1 MNELQAQELENIE
14 QDERFEVTDL
24 DSANWVFKKLDAITT
39 KENEI
44 NELAD
49 KEIERIKSWQEK
61 EVEKLQGSKDYL
73 QSLVIEYFRI
83 EKEKDSKFKLNTP
96 YGKVTSRKGSKV
108 IQVSNEQEVINQLE
122 QRGFD
127 NYVKVTKK
135 LSQSDI
141 KKDFN
146 VTENGTLIDANGE
159 VLEGASIVE
168 KPTSY
173 TVKVGQYMTEQINE
187 QVDILKG

>member
-1 MNELQAQELENIE
+1 
-14 QDERFEVTDL
+14 
-24 DSANWVFKKLDAITT
+24 
-39 KENEI
+39 
-44 NELAD
+44 
-49 KEIERIKSWQEK
+49 IK
-61 EVEKLQGSKDYL
+61 
-73 QSLVIEYFRI
+73 
-83 EKEKDSKFKLNTP
+83 
-96 YGKVTSRKGSKV
+96 
-108 IQVSNEQEVINQLE
+108 QLE

-173 TVKVGQYMTEQINE
+173 TVKVGE
-187 QVDILKG
+187 

>member
-1 MNELQAQELENIE
+1 MTA
-14 QDERFEVTDL
+14 
-24 DSANWVFKKLDAITT
+24 
-39 KENEI
+39 
-44 NELAD
+44 
-49 KEIERIKSWQEK
+49 
-61 EVEKLQGSKDYL
+61 
-73 QSLVIEYFRI
+73 
-83 EKEKDSKFKLNTP
+83 
-96 YGKVTSRKGSKV
+96 RKGSKV
-108 IQVSNEQEVINQLE
+108 IQVSNEQEVIKQLE

-173 TVKVGQYMTEQINE
+173 TVKVGE
-187 QVDILKG
+187 

>member
-1 MNELQAQELENIE
+1 TA
-14 QDERFEVTDL
+14 
-24 DSANWVFKKLDAITT
+24 
-39 KENEI
+39 
-44 NELAD
+44 
-49 KEIERIKSWQEK
+49 
-61 EVEKLQGSKDYL
+61 
-73 QSLVIEYFRI
+73 
-83 EKEKDSKFKLNTP
+83 
-96 YGKVTSRKGSKV
+96 RKGSKV
-108 IQVSNEQEVINQLE
+108 IQVSNEQEVIKQLE

-173 TVKVGQYMTEQINE
+173 TVKVGE
-187 QVDILKG
+187 

>member
-1 MNELQAQELENIE
+1 
-14 QDERFEVTDL
+14 
-24 DSANWVFKKLDAITT
+24 
-39 KENEI
+39 
-44 NELAD
+44 
-49 KEIERIKSWQEK
+49 
-61 EVEKLQGSKDYL
+61 
-73 QSLVIEYFRI
+73 
-83 EKEKDSKFKLNTP
+83 
-96 YGKVTSRKGSKV
+96 
-108 IQVSNEQEVINQLE
+108 NEQEVIKQLE

-173 TVKVGQYMTEQINE
+173 TVKVGE
-187 QVDILKG
+187 

>member
-1 MNELQAQELENIE
+1 A
-14 QDERFEVTDL
+14 
-24 DSANWVFKKLDAITT
+24 
-39 KENEI
+39 
-44 NELAD
+44 
-49 KEIERIKSWQEK
+49 
-61 EVEKLQGSKDYL
+61 
-73 QSLVIEYFRI
+73 
-83 EKEKDSKFKLNTP
+83 
-96 YGKVTSRKGSKV
+96 RKGSKV
-108 IQVSNEQEVINQLE
+108 IQVSNEQEVIKQLE

-135 LSQSDI
+135 ISQSDI

-173 TVKVGQYMTEQINE
+173 TVKVGE
-187 QVDILKG
+187 

>member
-173 TVKVGQYMTEQINE
+173 TVKVG
-187 QVDILKG
+187 

>member
-44 NELAD
+44 NELVD

-173 TVKVGQYMTEQINE
+173 TVKVG
-187 QVDILKG
+187 

>member
-168 KPTSY
+168 KPMSY
-173 TVKVGQYMTEQINE
+173 TVKVG
-187 QVDILKG
+187 

>member
-1 MNELQAQELENIE
+1 A
-14 QDERFEVTDL
+14 
-24 DSANWVFKKLDAITT
+24 
-39 KENEI
+39 
-44 NELAD
+44 
-49 KEIERIKSWQEK
+49 
-61 EVEKLQGSKDYL
+61 
-73 QSLVIEYFRI
+73 
-83 EKEKDSKFKLNTP
+83 
-96 YGKVTSRKGSKV
+96 RKGSKV
-108 IQVSNEQEVINQLE
+108 IQVSNEQEVIKQLE

-173 TVKVGQYMTEQINE
+173 TVKVGE
-187 QVDILKG
+187 

>member
-1 MNELQAQELENIE
+1 MKSTIQQI
-14 QDERFEVTDL
+14 
-24 DSANWVFKKLDAITT
+24 
-39 KENEI
+39 
-44 NELAD
+44 
-49 KEIERIKSWQEK
+49 KEIERINEWKDK
-61 EVEKLQGSKDYL
+61 EVEKLQSGKEYL
-73 QSLVIEYFRI
+73 QSLVIEYYRI
-83 EKEKDSKFKLNTP
+83 QKEQDSKFKLNTP
-96 YGKVTSRKGSKV
+96 YGKVTARKGSKV
-108 IQVSNEQEVINQLE
+108 IQVSNEQEVIKQLE

-173 TVKVGQYMTEQINE
+173 TVKVGEQMAEQLNLYQKQQMLKRILRASQKILRVITSRMFQDLKYYTE
-187 QVDILKG
+187 

>member
-1 MNELQAQELENIE
+1 
-14 QDERFEVTDL
+14 
-24 DSANWVFKKLDAITT
+24 
-39 KENEI
+39 
-44 NELAD
+44 
-49 KEIERIKSWQEK
+49 
-61 EVEKLQGSKDYL
+61 
-73 QSLVIEYFRI
+73 
-83 EKEKDSKFKLNTP
+83 
-96 YGKVTSRKGSKV
+96 RKGSKV
-108 IQVSNEQEVINQLE
+108 IQVSNEQEVIKQLE

-173 TVKVGQYMTEQINE
+173 TVKVGE
-187 QVDILKG
+187 

>member
-24 DSANWVFKKLDAITT
+24 DSANWVFKKLDTITT

-173 TVKVGQYMTEQINE
+173 TVKVG
-187 QVDILKG
+187 

>member
-1 MNELQAQELENIE
+1 MNELQERELETFE
-14 QDERFEVTDL
+14 QYDRFKVTDL

-44 NELAD
+44 NELAN
-49 KEIERIKSWQEK
+49 KEIERINEWKDK
-61 EVEKLQGSKDYL
+61 EVEKLQSGKEYL

-83 EKEKDSKFKLNTP
+83 QKEQDSKFKLNTP
-96 YGKVTSRKGSKV
+96 YGKVTARKGSKV
-108 IQVSNEQEVINQLE
+108 IQVSNEQEVIKQLE

-173 TVKVGQYMTEQINE
+173 TVKVGE
-187 QVDILKG
+187 

>member
-127 NYVKVTKK
+127 NYVKATKK

-173 TVKVGQYMTEQINE
+173 TVKVG
-187 QVDILKG
+187 

>member
-96 YGKVTSRKGSKV
+96 YGKVSSRKGSKV

-173 TVKVGQYMTEQINE
+173 TVKVG
-187 QVDILKG
+187 

>member
-146 VTENGTLIDANGE
+146 VTENGTLIDTNGE

-173 TVKVGQYMTEQINE
+173 TVKVGE
-187 QVDILKG
+187 